1 MVGETG
7 ETGETGE
14 ATGPEG
20 TVGWGELLA
29 ETVARLGASPHVE
42 LPIVEARWICQEAS
56 GFEGAEWV
64 LGRDAPATVRG
75 VARLDELVARRLEG
89 EPIQYVLGSW
99 AFRTLELL
107 VDRRVLIPR
116 PETEQVV
123 EVALAELDRIVGARG
138 DGHRPLVVD
147 LGTGSGAIALSLVAE
162 RPGTQVWATD
172 RSADA
177 LAVARA
183 NLAALGMAGG
193 GVRLAEGDWFAAL
206 PEDLAGQVDLVVSN
220 PPYVAADEALPPSVA
235 DWEPTGA
242 LVPGPSGL
250 EAYDVLVAEAP
261 RWLAPGGALVLEVGA
276 GQAAAV
282 GDRCRAAG
290 LVDVRVVPDLGG
302 LDRAVVGRRP

>member
-1 MVGETG
+1 MVGETDG
-7 ETGETGE
+7 AGGS
-14 ATGPEG
+14 EG

-29 ETVARLGASPHVE
+29 ETVDRLGASPHVE
-42 LPIVEARWICQEAS
+42 QPIVEARWICQEAS
-56 GFEGAEWV
+56 GFQGAEWV
-64 LGRDAPATVRG
+64 LGQDAPATVRG
-75 VARLDELVARRLEG
+75 VARLDELVARRLDG

-99 AFRTLELL
+99 SFRTLELL

-123 EVALAELDRIVGARG
+123 EVALAELDRIVGARA
-138 DGHRPLVVD
+138 DGHRLLAVD
-147 LGTGSGAIALSLVAE
+147 LGTGSGAIALSLVVE

-172 RSADA
+172 RSSHAM
-177 LAVARA
+177 AVARA

-193 GVRLAEGDWFAAL
+193 GVRMAEGDWFAAL

-235 DWEPTGA
+235 DWEPAGA

-261 RWLAPGGALVLEVGA
+261 RWLAPGGALVLEIGA
-276 GQAAAV
+276 GQAGAV
-282 GDRCRAAG
+282 GDRCRAGG

-302 LDRAVVGRRP
+302 LDRAVVGRQP